1 MARKRGRVAAHI
13 LVWLWVLSQFGYRS
27 NTAGETA
34 DGHGRCVRALE
45 LDAWTAAID
54 VAVKLA
60 RSRDRLLIRANTF
73 IQLSLNHRL
82 GATLALLRVLCC
94 FLASSCEL

>member
-1 MARKRGRVAAHI
+1 MGTV
-13 LVWLWVLSQFGYRS
+13 
-27 NTAGETA
+27 
-34 DGHGRCVRALE
+34 
-45 LDAWTAAID
+45 DAYEPWSWTAAID

-60 RSRDRLLIRANTF
+60 IRDRLLIRANTF

-82 GATLALLRVLCC
+82 GATLALLRVLRC

>member
-1 MARKRGRVAAHI
+1 MAARI
-13 LVWLWVLSQFGYRS
+13 EVWLWVLSQFGYRS

-60 RSRDRLLIRANTF
+60 RYAIGCSFARIHLY
-73 IQLSLNHRL
+73 S
-82 GATLALLRVLCC
+82 
-94 FLASSCEL
+94 

>member
-27 NTAGETA
+27 NTAGEMA

-45 LDAWTAAID
+45 LGRRSGLGGEPRTELVRDA
-54 VAVKLA
+54 VPGR
-60 RSRDRLLIRANTF
+60 RSSSRIIRANSTF
-73 IQLSLNHRL
+73 IQLNHRL
-82 GATLALLRVLCC
+82 GATLALLRLLRC
-94 FLASSCEL
+94 F